1 MNPVVRH
8 YGRVHRGK
16 KIYYNQP
23 LFDRQIEALEGKE
36 FVEIIKEK
44 HKKPSLDQHGY
55 YRGGILGTCMQTEY
69 FAHFHNEDQIHED
82 FFAPM
87 FLSYSVQVV
96 TPKESYLQKKIRST
110 ADLSRKEYSEFIEKV
125 KGWCI
130 ENDIVI
136 LDADAYENKFY
147 KTINTDDNN

>member
-1 MNPVVRH
+1 MTPVVRH

-23 LFDRQIEALEGKE
+23 LFDRQMESLEGKE
-36 FVEIIKEK
+36 FVEVIKEK

-55 YRGGILGTCMQTEY
+55 YRGGILGTCLQTEY
-69 FAHFHNEDQIHED
+69 FAHFLNEEKVHS
-82 FFAPM
+82 FFADL
-87 FLSYSVQVV
+87 FLKYSEQVI
-96 TPKESYLQKKIRST
+96 TPKESYFIYKIRST

-136 LDADAYENKFY
+136 LDAESYESKYY
-147 KTINTDDNN
+147 KTINKDDTK